1 MWRPDDP
8 DRRSHRRSPLFD
20 RLARVPPLLFERR
33 AEGDDFREC
42 RAAHGN
48 VAFRL
53 QAEGE
58 DILGSPNSM
67 TPLRSPT
74 RQAEPFLHPGEI
86 AIGMEKRDRVGDA
99 PGGDRKVDRAAHGD
113 ALCAQQ
119 PVVSCRRDGEG
130 PAAQQN
136 VVIAECRGFRRIG
149 RAQVVDPNRR
159 IGEPSQPRRQDSRS
173 SFQRIF
179 PREPRNSRRPSMRTG
194 SNCAESRS
202 ERSCLRKR
210 SAFAR
215 AQSPFAARLPP
226 AAAVHKFPWRSMRK

>member
-1 MWRPDDP
+1 MWRPGDP

-53 QAEGE
+53 QAEGA

-130 PAAQQN
+130 PAAQVNDIERREETGNLLRRAFVRKFAQKLGEDQVAQQN

-179 PREPRNSRRPSMRTG
+179 PREPRNPR
-194 SNCAESRS
+194 
-202 ERSCLRKR
+202 
-210 SAFAR
+210 
-215 AQSPFAARLPP
+215 
-226 AAAVHKFPWRSMRK
+226 